1 MAAGS
6 EIWTD
11 IGMIPLPQKPTVI
24 SEEGNRGVYEIRELF
39 PGYGYTIGNSI
50 RRVLLSSLPG
60 AVIAAVKIEG
70 VGHEFSTIEGVTE
83 DVVEIILN
91 LKQARF
97 KVYGSETSYKATL
110 NVKGEKE
117 VKASDIK
124 TSSQMEVVNP
134 DLHIATMSDKKAS
147 LAMEFDVEVGLGY
160 VPAEERI
167 KEKVEI
173 GVIALDASFSPVRHV
188 NYEVENMRVGDRTDY
203 NLIRFTIET
212 DGSIT
217 PGEAITQAISI
228 LVDQFGAL
236 GGALGPKEEKDTAE
250 SKDTE
255 EGEEAEEGYEETSAK
270 LKIET
275 LKFSNRT
282 ANALAK
288 AGIKNVGSLTKKTE
302 KKLREI
308 EGMGDKGVQEI
319 KKALGNLGLTLKQ

>member
-1 MAAGS
+1 
-6 EIWTD
+6 
-11 IGMIPLPQKPTVI
+11 MISLPQKPVII
-24 SEEGNRGVYEIRELF
+24 SEDGNHGVYEIKELF

-60 AVIAAVKIEG
+60 AVITAVKIEG
-70 VGHEFSTIEGVTE
+70 VGHEFSTIEGVVE

-91 LKQARF
+91 LKQIRF
-97 KVYGSETSYKATL
+97 KTYGDETSYKASL
-110 NVKGEKE
+110 SAKGEKE
-117 VKASDIK
+117 IKAKDIK
-124 TSSQMEVVNP
+124 TSSQLEVVNP
-134 DLHIATMSDKKAS
+134 EAYIATLSDKKS
-147 LAMEFDVEVGLGY
+147 FLSMEFDVEVGLGY
-160 VPAEERI
+160 VPMEERI

-173 GVIALDASFSPVRHV
+173 GIIALDASFSPVRHV

-203 NLIRFTIET
+203 NLVRFTIET

-217 PGEAITQAISI
+217 PKEAITKSIAI
-228 LVDQFGAL
+228 LVAQFKAL
-236 GGALGPKEEKDTAE
+236 SEGFGEKEDISEDSFAEKQKAG
-250 SKDTE
+250 
-255 EGEEAEEGYEETSAK
+255 EGEEDEEAYEEASAK

-282 ANALAK
+282 LNSLNK
-288 AGIKNVGSLTKKTE
+288 AGIKNVGSLIKKTE